1 MKKNI
6 LSALVLCAFSF
17 NANAQKPELKLGAK
31 AGLNVSSISG
41 DLENTSSRTGFN
53 VGVVAEYFVTEKFSI
68 QPEILYSAQGAK
80 FEYTD
85 FIDVGVG
92 MPQRFTVKETM
103 KLDYINVPIM
113 AKYYV
118 FDGLN
123 VQAGPQIGFLAS
135 AKAGSENIKDEMKGV
150 DFSLNLGAGY
160 ELPMG
165 VFFDARYNI
174 GLTDVAK
181 KVEGEKIKSKNGV
194 FQVSVGYK
202 F

>member
-1 MKKNI
+1 MKKII

-41 DLENTSSRTGFN
+41 DLENSSSRTGFN
-53 VGVVAEYFVTEKFSI
+53 VGVLAEYFVTEKFSI
-68 QPEILYSAQGAK
+68 QPEILYSAQGVKAD
-80 FEYTD
+80 YTD
-85 FIDVGVG
+85 EIDLGFGNYQV
-92 MPQRFTVKETM
+92 FTVKETL

-118 FDGLN
+118 YDGLN
-123 VQAGPQIGFLAS
+123 VQAGPQIGFLTT
-135 AKAGSENIKDEMKGV
+135 AKFGSVDVKDEMKSV

-174 GLTDVAK
+174 GLTDASK
-181 KVEGEKIKSKNGV
+181 KFEGEKIKSKNGV

>member
-1 MKKNI
+1 MKKII

-41 DLENTSSRTGFN
+41 DGDSSSRTGFN

-80 FEYTD
+80 YEFTEIINT
-85 FIDVGVG
+85 GVG
-92 MPQRFTVKETM
+92 IPQRFTVKETM

-135 AKAGSENIKDEMKGV
+135 AKDGSVNIKDEMKSV